1 MRSTIQPSAI
11 LILGIL
17 LFSYTGRPSL
27 AQTSMLQVMDTARLG
42 DQLDYIQE
50 HTRIYNDFR
59 AIREDVFQKMKRNT
73 MDSVTRSSREITRLN
88 EMLSTSTKEIQTL
101 NSDLLTVKEER
112 DQAIRNRDSLS
123 FLGIQ
128 MNKAV
133 YNTIMWVIVLGLAVL
148 AAVLFLFFKRSHVI
162 TQQTRRELEN
172 TREEFE
178 SHKKSSREKYEKL
191 VISHHNE
198 IMKLK
203 RS

>member
-73 MDSVTRSSREITRLN
+73 MDSVNRSSREITRLN

>member
-148 AAVLFLFFKRSHVI
+148 AAILFLFFKRSHVI
-162 TQQTRRELEN
+162 TQQTRKELEN